1 MTHSQPA
8 TRAAAQGLRT
18 SKLERRALDDVA
30 LQAGCTLL
38 DPYACCEPCWRQWVC
53 ARLMEHLRGEHYWD
67 ELDRGDFALL
77 RRDWLGN
84 FELVRDVMARVAAGD
99 DVMRVLGWAVA
110 KQKPLDDVLDV
121 LRTFDVEA
129 RDMSRFAWLSPAPPC
144 GRA

>member
-1 MTHSQPA
+1 
-8 TRAAAQGLRT
+8 
-18 SKLERRALDDVA
+18 
-30 LQAGCTLL
+30 
-38 DPYACCEPCWRQWVC
+38 
-53 ARLMEHLRGEHYWD
+53 MEHLRGEHYWD